1 MNMEDVQ
8 ISYGL
13 NGLFSI
19 VVVLLC
25 IILCWVVLQ
34 ELKLESLMRHPRGPK
49 ARMLLVVLAVVL
61 GHSLASFVLDYYNW
75 TKMMTAFVE

>member
-8 ISYGL
+8 ITYGM

-34 ELKLESLMRHPRGPK
+34 ELKLESLMRYPKGPK
-49 ARMLLVVLAVVL
+49 ARLLLVVLAVVL
-61 GHSLASFVLDYYNW
+61 GHSLASFILDYYSW
-75 TKMMTAFVE
+75 TRMLTAFVE